1 MKLKVLGLIENMSGF
16 KCPHCGETINI
27 FKTGGGERVAKE
39 HNIPFFGRIPIFP
52 EVVDMADQGVPAVI
66 KNESMMDSFKLIAQ
80 NLMEHVEDGSKSQT
94 AS

>member
-1 MKLKVLGLIENMSGF
+1 
-16 KCPHCGETINI
+16 
-27 FKTGGGERVAKE
+27 
-39 HNIPFFGRIPIFP
+39 
-52 EVVDMADQGVPAVI
+52 MADQGVPAVI